1 MMLEKQ
7 QCAQLLRLIF
17 LSYYLFTKTECNG
30 VVTWVVTM
38 LPVETMHQSVDGIT
52 IYCHTTCCNKV
63 LQ

>member
-7 QCAQLLRLIF
+7 QCAQLLWLIF

-38 LPVETMHQSVDGIT
+38 LPVGTMH
-52 IYCHTTCCNKV
+52 
-63 LQ
+63 